1 MLPLSVRRT
10 ARRLGVGRMLVR
22 MHALRALTL
31 PGAITLVHDRPRYLR
46 RILEA
51 DPIEAGGGPLEVHML
66 LHHERILEGIWAL
79 YSLAHFAPGSC
90 QIFVHSDGSL
100 TPSDAA
106 DLARVLP
113 GASVIARSE
122 ADTRVDDRLRAL
134 GLEACLRFRRELI
147 FALKLFDPFFYG
159 DHRAF
164 MLLDSDVLFFQPPYE
179 LFGSSETN
187 LFSPDNGY
195 RYCLSPVV
203 LREVLGAECI
213 QAFNPG
219 VVRVNRGVLDLQKV
233 EHYLQ
238 RPEFWGSGSRPHYYA
253 ELTLWAMLLT
263 TAGAQP
269 LPASYA
275 IAPELV
281 STIPVSGHFCG
292 GGFPATWFY
301 SRGLPRLAA
310 EFGIAL

>member
-1 MLPLSVRRT
+1 
-10 ARRLGVGRMLVR
+10 MLVR

-51 DPIEAGGGPLEVHML
+51 DPIEAGAGPLEVHML

-79 YSLAHFAPGSC
+79 YSLAHFAEPAL
-90 QIFVHSDGSL
+90 QIVVHSDGSL
-100 TPSDAA
+100 TASDASA
-106 DLARVLP
+106 LRRVLP
-113 GASVIARSE
+113 GTTVISRAES
-122 ADTRVDDRLRAL
+122 DGRVETRLRDL

-159 DHRAF
+159 DHSAF
-164 MLLDSDVLFFQPPYE
+164 VLLDSDVLFFQPPGE
-179 LFGSSETN
+179 LFDLPEAN
-187 LFSPDNGY
+187 RYSPDNGY
-195 RYCLSPVV
+195 RYCLSPAV
-203 LREVLGAECI
+203 LREILGTECI

-219 VVRVNRGVLDLQKV
+219 VVRVSRGVLDLQKV

-263 TAGAQP
+263 TAGARP
-269 LPASYA
+269 LPATYT
-275 IAPELV
+275 IAPELNG
-281 STIPVSGHFCG
+281 TIPVSGHFCG

-301 SRGLPRLAA
+301 SRGLPRLAT
-310 EFGIAL
+310 EFGIAP